1 LIDALDL
8 NWGARMSE
16 VHVTC
21 YSSRIELSKARSNR
35 SCADPA
41 IDSAMEN
48 PSILHIG
55 LVYSAV
61 PLAAAVSCST
71 PGLRLPQSD
80 RVQRTEMGIVT
91 SSRQHT
97 DVAAFGP
104 STDIFKESSKAPR
117 GARSSSHLIV
127 QRCAN
132 SLESQSRDAK
142 PRSLNSCER
151 GLRLCR

>member
-16 VHVTC
+16 VQVTC
-21 YSSRIELSKARSNR
+21 DLSRTELSESRSDR

-48 PSILHIG
+48 LSISRFRAAIS
-55 LVYSAV
+55 LVGSGSAT
-61 PLAAAVSCST
+61 SCRA
-71 PGLRLPQSD
+71 PGFQLSLFEQ
-80 RVQRTEMGIVT
+80 VQRAEMGIVS

-97 DVAAFGP
+97 DVAGSDP
-104 STDIFKESSKAPR
+104 LTDIFIESSKAPL
-117 GARSSSHLIV
+117 GARSSSRLIV
-127 QRCAN
+127 QRCSI
-132 SLESQSRDAK
+132 SLESRSSEVT
-142 PRSLNSCER
+142 PRSLNTSER